1 MITVLTGPVGT
12 LPHQVF
18 ESRKHSQPIFSD
30 FSRKSVRISRKTLSL
45 KMAQAAQNPTR
56 QQKVIITNKYGNK
69 LVGILHESG
78 TKEIVILCHGLR
90 STKEDDI
97 IINLAAALENAGVNS
112 FRFDFTGNGESE
124 GSFEFGHYWREVD
137 DLHDVVQHL
146 HRENPKVIA
155 IIGHSKGGSVVLLY
169 ASKHHDIKTVVN
181 LSGRYDLKAGLEER
195 LGKDYLERIRKDRFI
210 DVMQLAFQQQ
220 KFIIPNKYGYKLVGI
235 LHESGTKEIVLLCHG
250 GRASKENFIMT
261 NLAAAL
267 ENAGISS
274 FRFDFTGNGE
284 SEGSFE
290 IGGFWR
296 EADDIH
302 AVAQHFQEA
311 NRTVIAIVGH
321 SKGAN
326 AALLYAS
333 KYHDIKTIVNLSGC
347 HDLKVGLENRFGK
360 DFLERLRKEGFI
372 EFKAESGI
380 NYRVTEESLTDRLNI
395 IMLEECLHI
404 DKKCRFFTVHGSAD
418 IQIPVVAAHELAK
431 ILPNHK
437 LHIIEG
443 ADHVYTDHQAELA
456 SVVLNFI
463 KETLKLDKLNAS

>member
-1 MITVLTGPVGT
+1 MITVLSGPIGT
-12 LPHQVF
+12 LANQFF
-18 ESRKHSQPIFSD
+18 ESRKLSQPTFSD
-30 FSRKSVRISRKTLSL
+30 LSLKPARISRKTLSL
-45 KMAQAAQNPTR
+45 KMAQVAQNPSQ

-97 IINLAAALENAGVNS
+97 IKNLAAALEKAGV
-112 FRFDFTGNGESE
+112 
-124 GSFEFGHYWREVD
+124 
-137 DLHDVVQHL
+137 
-146 HRENPKVIA
+146 
-155 IIGHSKGGSVVLLY
+155 
-169 ASKHHDIKTVVN
+169 
-181 LSGRYDLKAGLEER
+181 
-195 LGKDYLERIRKDRFI
+195 
-210 DVMQLAFQQQ
+210 
-220 KFIIPNKYGYKLVGI
+220 
-235 LHESGTKEIVLLCHG
+235 
-250 GRASKENFIMT
+250 
-261 NLAAAL
+261 
-267 ENAGISS
+267 SS

>member
-30 FSRKSVRISRKTLSL
+30 FSRKLVRISRKTLSL

-210 DVMQLAFQQQ
+210 DVMQL
-220 KFIIPNKYGYKLVGI
+220 
-235 LHESGTKEIVLLCHG
+235 
-250 GRASKENFIMT
+250 
-261 NLAAAL
+261 
-267 ENAGISS
+267 
-274 FRFDFTGNGE
+274 
-284 SEGSFE
+284 GSF
-290 IGGFWR
+290 
-296 EADDIH
+296 
-302 AVAQHFQEA
+302 
-311 NRTVIAIVGH
+311 
-321 SKGAN
+321 
-326 AALLYAS
+326 
-333 KYHDIKTIVNLSGC
+333 
-347 HDLKVGLENRFGK
+347 
-360 DFLERLRKEGFI
+360 
-372 EFKAESGI
+372 
-380 NYRVTEESLTDRLNI
+380 
-395 IMLEECLHI
+395 
-404 DKKCRFFTVHGSAD
+404 
-418 IQIPVVAAHELAK
+418 
-431 ILPNHK
+431 
-437 LHIIEG
+437 
-443 ADHVYTDHQAELA
+443 
-456 SVVLNFI
+456 
-463 KETLKLDKLNAS
+463 

>member
-1 MITVLTGPVGT
+1 
-12 LPHQVF
+12 
-18 ESRKHSQPIFSD
+18 
-30 FSRKSVRISRKTLSL
+30 
-45 KMAQAAQNPTR
+45 MAQ
-56 QQKVIITNKYGNK
+56 
-69 LVGILHESG
+69 
-78 TKEIVILCHGLR
+78 
-90 STKEDDI
+90 
-97 IINLAAALENAGVNS
+97 NAS
-112 FRFDFTGNGESE
+112 
-124 GSFEFGHYWREVD
+124 
-137 DLHDVVQHL
+137 
-146 HRENPKVIA
+146 
-155 IIGHSKGGSVVLLY
+155 
-169 ASKHHDIKTVVN
+169 
-181 LSGRYDLKAGLEER
+181 
-195 LGKDYLERIRKDRFI
+195 
-210 DVMQLAFQQQ
+210 FQQQ

-372 EFKAESGI
+372 EFKAES
-380 NYRVTEESLTDRLNI
+380 
-395 IMLEECLHI
+395 
-404 DKKCRFFTVHGSAD
+404 VHGSAD

-463 KETLKLDKLNAS
+463 KETLKLDKLNASP